1 MVRGELGTYPCSVSC
16 DGAGGGETGWCS
28 VTCCQE
34 PADRPK
40 TGAWR
45 TGSGAALRIAGLE
58 AEETPPPT
66 HPHTLPPRKKCKA
79 AMKTEPVLTA
89 SWDRRQKRSQR
100 TGGGVAGWGEDGQ
113 RLNED
118 MYLGSGFEVE
128 WFFLVEGRRGQRA
141 F

>member
-45 TGSGAALRIAGLE
+45 TGSGAALRLAGLE
-58 AEETPPPT
+58 AEETPPPHPPT
-66 HPHTLPPRKKCKA
+66 HTATKKKVQSSYEDRASPYCLVGQ
-79 AMKTEPVLTA
+79 KTEKEPE
-89 SWDRRQKRSQR
+89 DRRGR
-100 TGGGVAGWGEDGQ
+100 GW
-113 RLNED
+113 
-118 MYLGSGFEVE
+118 LG
-128 WFFLVEGRRGQRA
+128 RGWSEA
-141 F
+141 